1 MYGCIKCDYTCTVT
15 TKVNNQVNESIL
27 KHPSF
32 HRGLPDT
39 SQGKQNW
46 RQHFVGDSSDSEHS
60 DDELRAYA
68 AAAGE
73 ALEES
78 DEDIFSVQLPESPE
92 SFDEAVATSCSR
104 TDHHAPDS
112 IAPAKFSKASKA
124 KEECKSPAKK
134 GER

>member
-1 MYGCIKCDYTCTVT
+1 MIIHVT
-15 TKVNNQVNESIL
+15 TKVNNQINESIL

-32 HRGLPDT
+32 HRLSDT

-46 RQHFVGDSSDSEHS
+46 RQHFIGDSSDSEHS

-92 SFDEAVATSCSR
+92 SFDEAVAASCSR
-104 TDHHAPDS
+104 TDHHARDS
-112 IAPAKFSKASKA
+112 LAAAKLSESSKG